1 MTTAIVK
8 DGNRYLVT
16 YWETI
21 VFERE
26 QSGKIILRTEERVE
40 KVSMTTVKKIN
51 RAFDTLDLPFEAFTT
66 KGIFYVLDLN
76 TGELHKDERDD
87 YRISNILF
95 TMEMWK

>member
-16 YWETI
+16 YWDTI
-21 VFERE
+21 IFERE
-26 QSGKIILRTEERVE
+26 QGGKIILRTQERVK

-51 RAFDTLDLPFEAFTT
+51 QAFTVLELPFEAFTR
-66 KGIFYVLDLN
+66 KGTFYVLDLD

-87 YRISNILF
+87 YKISNILF
-95 TMEMWK
+95 TMEM